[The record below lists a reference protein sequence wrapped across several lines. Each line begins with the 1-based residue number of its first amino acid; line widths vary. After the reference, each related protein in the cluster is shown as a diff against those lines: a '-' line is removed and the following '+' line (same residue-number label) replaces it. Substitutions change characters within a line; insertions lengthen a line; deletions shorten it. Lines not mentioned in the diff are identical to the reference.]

1 MIRTPQHV
9 ALADAHALRPLAR
22 RTAIVRW
29 TLAAVLLALAV
40 ATVLL
45 LRDPHIRETRFL
57 PRGSNGI
64 IVLDLS
70 ASISTETYSR
80 IGATLTDLVATRGRY
95 GLVIFSD
102 VAYEALP
109 PGTPAE
115 ALRPLI
121 RYFTLP
127 PQTQPGVPPN
137 FPVNPWL
144 QTFSGGT
151 KISSGLD
158 LARSILLDERASHP
172 RVLLISDLDNDLGD
186 SVKLNGL
193 LLQYREDGLPLH
205 VVALNPDPLDAEFF
219 RKFIASGSF
228 LQARLPNEKPRPA
241 ERSAQLP
248 GWVVAAVLSLV
259 ALLALNELFAAQL
272 TWGDPKPDEIRSRE
286 VVEPDVRE
294 VA

>member
-1 MIRTPQHV
+1 MRAPQHV
-9 ALADAHALRPLAR
+9 SLADARGMRRLAR

-29 TLAAVLLALAV
+29 ALAAVLLGLAV
-40 ATVLL
+40 LTVWL
-45 LRDPHIRETRFL
+45 LRDPHVRETRFL

-64 IVLDLS
+64 VVLDLS

-102 VAYEALP
+102 VAYEAFP

-115 ALRPLI
+115 AFRPLI
-121 RYFTLP
+121 RYFRLP

-151 KISSGLD
+151 KISTGLEM
-158 LARSILLDERASHP
+158 ARAILRTEGATRPA
-172 RVLLISDLDNDLGD
+172 VLLISDLDNDLAD
-186 SVKLNGL
+186 SVKTNGI
-193 LLQYREDGLPLH
+193 LLQYRADRLPLH
-205 VVALNPDPLDAEFF
+205 VVALNPEPLDEAFF

-228 LQARLPNEKPRPA
+228 LKARLPDEKPRPA
-241 ERSAQLP
+241 ERSAELP
-248 GWVVAAVLSLV
+248 AWVVAAVLSL
-259 ALLALNELFAAQL
+259 AGILAVSELRGARL
-272 TWGDPKPDEIRSRE
+272 TWGEPEADQVRSSE
-286 VVEPDVRE
+286 VVEPRAE
-294 VA
+294 VAA